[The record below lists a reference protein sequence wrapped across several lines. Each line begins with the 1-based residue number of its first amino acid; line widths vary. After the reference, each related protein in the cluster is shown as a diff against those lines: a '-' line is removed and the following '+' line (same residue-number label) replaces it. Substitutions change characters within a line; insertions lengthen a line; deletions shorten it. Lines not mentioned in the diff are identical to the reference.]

1 MSATEKRATFS
12 LAGIYALRMLGF
24 FMILPVFV
32 LYADELEG
40 VTPLLVGVAIG
51 AYGLTQALLQ
61 IPFGMLS
68 DRIGRKPVIVGG
80 LLIFAVGSV
89 VAALSDS
96 ITGVIIGRALQGS
109 GAIAAAVM
117 ALAADLTREEQRTKA
132 MAMIGMSIGAAFM
145 LALVLGPVFNNWIG
159 VPGIFWLTAV
169 LAIGGI
175 AVALFLV
182 PQPQLE
188 HCHRHRD
195 AEPVAGQFARVLR
208 NFDLLRLD
216 YGILT
221 VHMTITSIFMAVP
234 LVLRDILGLDSSIH
248 WQVYLPVLLGSVVLM
263 VPFVILAEKKR
274 KMKEIFLGAVF
285 VMGVAQVAFY
295 FLYTS
300 LAGLVVALVLFF
312 TAFNLLEAV
321 LPSMVSKIAPA
332 ESKGTAMGIYST
344 SQFTGSFLGGIL
356 GGWMQGSFGFGGVF
370 LLGAVS
376 AGLWFLV
383 ASGMSRPRNLR
394 NQLLHVG
401 VLSADESDDLLARI
415 TSVTGVVEAVIV
427 NEEGVAY
434 LKVDPDAM
442 NPSALDE
449 FSLAEA

>member
-1 MSATEKRATFS
+1 MSAIEKRATFS

-80 LLIFAVGSV
+80 LFIFAIGSV

-132 MAMIGMSIGAAFM
+132 MAIIGMSIGGAFM
-145 LALVLGPVFNNWIG
+145 LALVLGPIFNDWIG

-169 LAIGGI
+169 LAIGGVG
-175 AVALFLV
+175 VALFLV
-182 PQPQLE
+182 PQPE
-188 HCHRHRD
+188 SSHRHRD
-195 AEPVAGQFARVLR
+195 AEAVAGQFARVLR
-208 NFDLLRLD
+208 NADLLRLD

-221 VHMTITSIFMAVP
+221 VHMTITSVFMAVP
-234 LVLRDILGLDSSIH
+234 LVLRDILGMDSAVH

-263 VPFVILAEKKR
+263 VPFIILAEKKR
-274 KMKEIFLGAVF
+274 KMKEIFLGAIL

-300 LAGLVVALVLFF
+300 LTGLVVALVLFF

-321 LPSMVSKIAPA
+321 LPSMVSKMAPA

-344 SQFTGSFLGGIL
+344 SQFAGSFIGGVF

-370 LLGAVS
+370 LLGAAS
-376 AGLWFLV
+376 ASVWLLV

-394 NQLLHVG
+394 NQLLNVG

-415 TSVTGVVEAVIV
+415 RSVTGVVEATIV

-434 LKVDPDAM
+434 LKVDPDM
-442 NPSALDE
+442 MDPSALDA
-449 FSLAEA
+449 FSLAET

>member
-40 VTPLLVGVAIG
+40 VTPLLVGIAFG

-80 LLIFAVGSV
+80 LFIFAIGSV

-132 MAMIGMSIGAAFM
+132 MAMIGMSIGAAFI
-145 LALVLGPVFNNWIG
+145 LSLILGPVFNDWIG

-169 LAIGGI
+169 LAVAGIG
-175 AVALFLV
+175 VALFLV
-182 PQPQLE
+182 PQPE
-188 HCHRHRD
+188 HCQRHRD
-195 AEPVAGQFARVLR
+195 AEPVVGQFARVLR
-208 NFDLLRLD
+208 NPDLLRLD

-221 VHMTITSIFMAVP
+221 VHMTITSVFMAVP
-234 LVLRDILGLDSSIH
+234 LVLRDILGMDSSIH

-274 KMKEIFLGAVF
+274 KMKEVFLGAIL
-285 VMGVAQVAFY
+285 VMGLAQVGFY
-295 FLYTS
+295 FSYTS
-300 LAGLVVALVLFF
+300 MAGLMTALVLFF

-321 LPSMVSKIAPA
+321 LPSMVSKMAPA
-332 ESKGTAMGIYST
+332 ESKGTAMGVYST
-344 SQFTGSFLGGIL
+344 SQFAGSFIGGAL
-356 GGWMQGSFGFGGVF
+356 GGWMQGSFGFSGVF
-370 LLGAVS
+370 LLGAIS
-376 AGLWFLV
+376 ASLWLLV
-383 ASGMSRPRNLR
+383 ASGMTQPRNLR

-401 VLSADESDDLLARI
+401 QLSDEESNDVLLRLRL
-415 TSVTGVVEAVIV
+415 VPGVVEAVIV

-434 LKVDPDAM
+434 LKIDPEKTDL
-442 NPSALDE
+442 SVLDE
-449 FSLAEA
+449 FSTAEA

>member
-1 MSATEKRATFS
+1 MSAIERRATFS

-32 LYADELEG
+32 LYADKLEG
-40 VTPLLVGVAIG
+40 VTPLLVGVAFG

-80 LLIFAVGSV
+80 LLIFAIGSV

-96 ITGVIIGRALQGS
+96 ISGVIIGRALQGS

-132 MAMIGMSIGAAFM
+132 MAMIGMSIGAAFI
-145 LALVLGPVFNNWIG
+145 LSLILGPVFNDWIG

-169 LAIGGI
+169 LAIVGI
-175 AVALFLV
+175 GVALFLV
-182 PQPQLE
+182 PQPE
-188 HCHRHRD
+188 HCQRHRD
-195 AEPVAGQFARVLR
+195 TEPVAGQFARVLR
-208 NFDLLRLD
+208 NLDLLRLD

-221 VHMTITSIFMAVP
+221 VHMTITSVFMALP
-234 LVLRDILGLDSSIH
+234 LVLRDILGIESATH
-248 WQVYLPVLLGSVVLM
+248 WHIYLPVLLGSVVLM

-274 KMKEIFLGAVF
+274 KMKEIFLGAIL
-285 VMGVAQVAFY
+285 VMGLAQVGFY

-300 LAGLVVALVLFF
+300 LTGLVVALVLFF

-321 LPSMVSKIAPA
+321 LPSMVSKMAPA
-332 ESKGTAMGIYST
+332 ESKGTAMGVYST
-344 SQFTGSFLGGIL
+344 SQFTGSFLGGAL
-356 GGWMQGSFGFGGVF
+356 GGWMQGSFGYGGVF
-370 LLGAVS
+370 LLGAIS
-376 AGLWFLV
+376 AGLWLLV
-383 ASGMSRPRNLR
+383 ASGMNRPRNLR

-401 VLSADESDDLLARI
+401 ELSDEESNDVLLRLKL
-415 TSVTGVVEAVIV
+415 VPGVVEAVIV

-434 LKVDPDAM
+434 LKIDPEKTDL
-442 NPSALDE
+442 SVLDE
-449 FSLAEA
+449 FSTAEA